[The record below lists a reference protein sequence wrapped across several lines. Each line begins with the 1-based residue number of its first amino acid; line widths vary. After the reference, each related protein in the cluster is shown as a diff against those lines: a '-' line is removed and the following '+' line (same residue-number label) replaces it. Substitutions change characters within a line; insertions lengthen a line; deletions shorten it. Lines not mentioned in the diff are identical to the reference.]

1 MVETRF
7 VNLAATDVA
16 VLRQHDRVVDLV
28 RQRAA
33 TGAPISFRW
42 LRDRF
47 GSQNGMW
54 DELGRGKAVLGSA
67 DHLDQYLHSYGP
79 MIASQWAQ
87 LAPFLNVDD
96 IQFRLIDH
104 GCGQGLAGLLLSD
117 HLGGNLLASA
127 RSILLVE
134 PSAPALVRAEAIY
147 RGLAPHC
154 PITCIRKPFDDL
166 THDDLAPDEAIETIH
181 LFSNVLDIDGF
192 DHIEL
197 FRKMLNVGRH
207 NVLAVSHDR
216 DHDGGSSRI
225 LDLKAA
231 VEDPGMGRWLSVGFS
246 EIAQF
251 TCNDGKSDAIAWFMQ
266 MDVSD
271 G

>member
-1 MVETRF
+1 METRF
-7 VNLAATDVA
+7 VNLAAAEVA
-16 VLRQHDRVVDLV
+16 VLQQHDRVVDEV
-28 RQRAA
+28 RRRTAA
-33 TGAPISFRW
+33 AGPISFPW
-42 LRDRF
+42 LRNRF

-54 DELGRGKAVLGSA
+54 DQLGRGKAVLGSA

-79 MIASQWAQ
+79 MIASQWGK

-96 IQFRLIDH
+96 VAFRLVDH
-104 GCGQGLAGLLLSD
+104 GCGQGLAGLLLAD
-117 HLGGNLLASA
+117 HLGSAWLASA

-154 PITCIRKPFDDL
+154 PITCIRKSFDEL
-166 THDDLAPDEAIETIH
+166 THDDLAPDDAIETIH

-192 DHIEL
+192 DHVEL
-197 FRKMLNVGRH
+197 FRKLLFVGRH

-225 LDLKAA
+225 LELKAA
-231 VEDPGMGRWLSVGFS
+231 VEDPKMKQWLSVGFS
-246 EIAQF
+246 EVDQF
-251 TCNDGKSDAIAWFMQ
+251 TCNDGKSDAIAWFLQ